1 MRLTVVLSLVIVTFT
16 GILTMGCQ
24 TKKIQ
29 PPVAERIAHRD
40 TMFNDVRVDYYY
52 WLRDRNNPKVIEYLK
67 AENAY
72 TEAMMAHTKSLQEKL
87 YKEMVGRIK
96 ETDLSVPVKKG
107 DYFYYY
113 RTEKGLQYPI
123 HCRKKGSLEA
133 QEEVILDEN
142 ELAKGHKFF
151 SVGVLEVS
159 PNHRYLA
166 YSVDTT
172 GSETYTIYVKDL
184 QTGKLF
190 DEKIENTYYS
200 LAWANDNQTFFYT
213 VLDAAKRPYKLFRHR
228 LGQPANRDVLVHHE
242 PDEKFFIS
250 VRRSKSGQ
258 FIFLDLASQV
268 TTETHYLKANDPEA
282 QFRVFKP
289 RKYKVEYYL
298 SHQGNYFYILTNEQA
313 INFKLMR
320 TPLNKTAPKFWQ
332 TVLEHNPKV
341 MLEQVEPFKDYLVV
355 LLRDQGLKRIR
366 VADLTQNEVHFIE
379 FEEPLYTVSF
389 TGNEE
394 YNSEILRFNYQSLVT
409 PSSIYDYNL
418 KTRERVLKKQKEV
431 LGGYDPANY
440 TMERIWAT
448 AKDGTQIPISMVYKK
463 GLKKDGSNPVYL
475 YGYGSYGVS
484 IDPRFSSNVYS
495 LVDRG
500 FVYAIAHI
508 RGGGDLG
515 RQWYEDGKLLK
526 KKNTFTDFIACAEH
540 LINQG
545 YTSPQKLAIAGGS
558 AGGLLMGAVVN
569 MRPDLFQAVIAHV
582 PFVDVLNTML
592 DPTLPLTVIEYDE
605 WGNPNEEKYYW
616 YIKSYSPYDN
626 VTAQAYPNMLV
637 TAGLNDPR
645 VSYWEPAKWVARL
658 RATKT
663 DHNLLLLKT
672 NMGAGHMGAS
682 GRYDYLKEVAF
693 DYAFLIDRI
702 LKK

>member
-1 MRLTVVLSLVIVTFT
+1 MRLLILSLLVLT
-16 GILTMGCQ
+16 GSLIMSCQ
-24 TKKIQ
+24 SEKID
-29 PPVAERIAHRD
+29 PPIAERIAHRD

-87 YKEMVGRIK
+87 YREMVGRIK

-107 DYFYYY
+107 EYFYYT

-133 QEEVILDEN
+133 EEEVILDEN
-142 ELAKGHKFF
+142 ELARGHKYFNL
-151 SVGVLEVS
+151 GVFEVS
-159 PNHRYLA
+159 PNHRFLA
-166 YSVDTT
+166 FSVDTT
-172 GSETYTIYVKDL
+172 GSETYTIYIKDL
-184 QTGKLF
+184 KTGRLF
-190 DEKIENTYYS
+190 DEKIENTYYT

-213 VLDAAKRPYKLFRHR
+213 VLDAAKRPFKLFRHQ
-228 LGQPANRDVLVHHE
+228 LGHDAKEDVLVHHE
-242 PDEKFFIS
+242 TDDKFFIT
-250 VRRSKSGQ
+250 VRRSKSGK
-258 FIFLDLASQV
+258 FIFLNLSSQV
-268 TTETHYLKANDPEA
+268 TSEERFLKADQPLKP
-282 QFRVFKP
+282 FKVFQP
-289 RKYKVEYYL
+289 RQYKVEYSL
-298 SHQGNYFYILTNEQA
+298 AHQGDYFYILTNQDA

-320 TPLNKTAPKFWQ
+320 TPLNKIKPAYWQ
-332 TVLEHNPKV
+332 EVIAHDPQV
-341 MLEQVEPFKDYLVV
+341 MLERVEAFKDYLVV
-355 LLRDQGLKRIR
+355 LLRDNGLKRIR
-366 VADLTQNEVHFIE
+366 VSDLKNNEIHFIE
-379 FEEPLYTVSF
+379 FEEPLYTVYL
-389 TGNEE
+389 TGNAE
-394 YNSEILRFNYQSLVT
+394 YNSRTLRFNYQSLIT
-409 PSSIYDYNL
+409 PSSIYDYDL
-418 KTRERVLKKQKEV
+418 QTRERILKKKKEV

-440 TMERIWAT
+440 QMERIWAT
-448 AKDGTQIPISMVYKK
+448 AKDGVKVPISLVYKK
-463 GLKKDGSNPVYL
+463 GLKKDGTNPALL
-475 YGYGSYGVS
+475 YGYGSYGIS
-484 IDPRFSSNVYS
+484 RDPYFSSNIFS

-500 FVYAIAHI
+500 FVYAIGHI

-540 LINQG
+540 LIKEG
-545 YTSPQKLAIAGGS
+545 YTSEDKLSIAGGS
-558 AGGLLMGAVVN
+558 AGGLLMGAVTN
-569 MRPDLFQAVIAHV
+569 MRPELFKAVIAHV

-626 VTAQAYPNMLV
+626 VSAQNYPNMLV

-645 VSYWEPAKWVARL
+645 VSYWEPAKWVAKL

-663 DHNLLLLKT
+663 DDNLLLLKT
-672 NMGAGHMGAS
+672 NMGAGHSGAS

-702 LKK
+702 LNGK